1 MIIETSREYFSISS
15 FGLKHHASEFL
26 NCFGFESDEVLCPPP
41 RYLLY
46 MLKTMFTIRKW
57 RYGKFLSFAWTV
69 NMLSVYSLCRTRRF
83 LVSKSFWFCFKIVGY
98 WLFMNFDC
106 RVSSF
111 CDSYSMPKPREF
123 VHNKSETLFRIEELH
138 ISKKISYTLTRFNFN
153 FCKN

>member
-1 MIIETSREYFSISS
+1 M
-15 FGLKHHASEFL
+15 
-26 NCFGFESDEVLCPPP
+26 LCPPP

-123 VHNKSETLFRIEELH
+123 VHNKSETLFRIEALH
-138 ISKKISYTLTRFNFN
+138 ISKKNIVYSHTVQLQFLQKLIQALRVHTGVRVKKYF
-153 FCKN
+153 